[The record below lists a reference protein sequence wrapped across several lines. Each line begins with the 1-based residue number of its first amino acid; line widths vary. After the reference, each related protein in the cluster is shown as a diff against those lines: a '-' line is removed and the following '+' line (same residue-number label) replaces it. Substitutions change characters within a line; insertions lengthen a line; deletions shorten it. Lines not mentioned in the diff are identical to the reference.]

1 MLIFTNTRETD
12 APVIFLIEKKGKGYW
27 QEFNQTLERDK
38 LNWAWYKHSTLKDR
52 YKTSSRHTG
61 NETSSQK
68 FSTWYTGGHG
78 PQNGLFSVK
87 AFFMFFFG
95 QTLGSHM
102 ASLHKGIIQILTRE
116 ITLYLSSTQPNS
128 SPTPYPYK
136 SLSIYQH
143 HLIDSNFDLLQ
154 IYINCIAWW
163 HTWCNQT
170 LIRDLLLKSKTHQS
184 NQ

>member
-1 MLIFTNTRETD
+1 MLIFSNTRETD
-12 APVIFLIEKKGKGYW
+12 ALVIFLIENKRKGYW

-52 YKTSSRHTG
+52 YKTSRHTG

-78 PQNGLFSVK
+78 PQNGFFYVK

-102 ASLHKGIIQILTRE
+102 ASLHKGIIQIPTWE
-116 ITLYLSSTQPNS
+116 ITLYLSSTQQNS
-128 SPTPYPYK
+128 FPTPYPCK

>member
-12 APVIFLIEKKGKGYW
+12 VPVIFLIEKKGKGYW

-52 YKTSSRHTG
+52 YKTSRHTG

-68 FSTWYTGGHG
+68 FSTWYTGGRG
-78 PQNGLFSVK
+78 PQNGLFYIK

-102 ASLHKGIIQILTRE
+102 ASLHKGIIQILTWE
-116 ITLYLSSTQPNS
+116 ITLYLSSTQQNS
-128 SPTPYPYK
+128 SPTPYPCK

-143 HLIDSNFDLLQ
+143 HLMDNNFDLLQ
-154 IYINCIAWW
+154 IYINCITWW
-163 HTWCNQT
+163 HTWCNRT
-170 LIRDLLLKSKTHQS
+170 LIRDLLLKSKSHQS

>member
-1 MLIFTNTRETD
+1 MLIFINTRETD
-12 APVIFLIEKKGKGYW
+12 VPVIFLIEKKGKGYW

-52 YKTSSRHTG
+52 YKTSRHTG

-78 PQNGLFSVK
+78 PQNGLFYVK

-102 ASLHKGIIQILTRE
+102 ASPQKRNNTNSNLRDNTVFIKYT
-116 ITLYLSSTQPNS
+116 TKFLSHSLPLQVTKHLPTS
-128 SPTPYPYK
+128 SHG
-136 SLSIYQH
+136 Q
-143 HLIDSNFDLLQ
+143 
-154 IYINCIAWW
+154 
-163 HTWCNQT
+163 
-170 LIRDLLLKSKTHQS
+170 
-184 NQ
+184 

>member
-52 YKTSSRHTG
+52 YKTSRHTG

-78 PQNGLFSVK
+78 PQNGLFYIK
-87 AFFMFFFG
+87 AFFMFFFWPNTWLPHG
-95 QTLGSHM
+95 LSPQRNNKNSNLRDNTVFIKYTTKFLSHSP
-102 ASLHKGIIQILTRE
+102 SLQVTKHLPT
-116 ITLYLSSTQPNS
+116 SSHRQ
-128 SPTPYPYK
+128 
-136 SLSIYQH
+136 
-143 HLIDSNFDLLQ
+143 
-154 IYINCIAWW
+154 
-163 HTWCNQT
+163 
-170 LIRDLLLKSKTHQS
+170 
-184 NQ
+184 

>member
-68 FSTWYTGGHG
+68 FSTLYTGGHG
-78 PQNGLFSVK
+78 PQNGLFTELRTESPTLK
-87 AFFMFFFG
+87 PSLCFFFWPNTWLPHG
-95 QTLGSHM
+95 LSPQRNNTN
-102 ASLHKGIIQILTRE
+102 IQRT
-116 ITLYLSSTQPNS
+116 
-128 SPTPYPYK
+128 
-136 SLSIYQH
+136 
-143 HLIDSNFDLLQ
+143 DSEP
-154 IYINCIAWW
+154 
-163 HTWCNQT
+163 
-170 LIRDLLLKSKTHQS
+170 
-184 NQ
+184 